1 MNAMRKELKPISI
14 ENRQAK
20 FDYEILEKFEAG
32 LALLGGEVKAIQ
44 NGRMNLTGAI
54 IRFDKG
60 KLALMNADI
69 PPYQPGNTSKDYDQ
83 KRSRL
88 LLLKK
93 SEMVKI
99 ADYLSQKTLTILPI
113 SVYNKGNLIKLELGV
128 GKKRKKSDK
137 REVIK
142 TRETKREINRSMR

>member
-1 MNAMRKELKPISI
+1 MRKEFKPISI

-20 FDYEILEKFEAG
+20 FDFEILERFEAG
-32 LALLGGEVKAIQ
+32 LALLGGEVKQIQ
-44 NGRMNLTGAI
+44 AGRMNLTGSI

-69 PPYQPGNTSKDYDQ
+69 PPYQPGNSAKDYDQ

-93 SEMVKI
+93 SEMIKI
-99 ADYLSQKTLTILPI
+99 ADYLSQKTLTIVPI
-113 SVYNKGNLIKLELGV
+113 SVYNKGNLIKLSLGV
-128 GKKRKKSDK
+128 GRKRKKSDK
-137 REVIK
+137 RDVIK
-142 TRETKREINRSMR
+142 KRETSREIQRNLR

>member
-1 MNAMRKELKPISI
+1 MKHELKPILI
-14 ENRQAK
+14 ENRQAR
-20 FDYEILEKFEAG
+20 FDYEIIEKYEAG
-32 LALLGGEVKAIQ
+32 LALVGGEVKQIQ
-44 NGRMNLTGAI
+44 AGRMNLTGAI

-60 KLALMNADI
+60 RLALMNADI
-69 PPYQPGNTSKDYDQ
+69 PPYQPGNAPKEYDP

-93 SEMVKI
+93 SEIVKI
-99 ADYLSQKTLTILPI
+99 ADYLSQKTLTIVPI
-113 SVYNKGNLIKLELGV
+113 SVYNNGNLIKLSLGV
-128 GKKRKKSDK
+128 GRKRKKSDK

>member
-1 MNAMRKELKPISI
+1 MRKEFKPISI
-14 ENRQAK
+14 ENRQAR
-20 FDYEILEKFEAG
+20 FDFEILEKYEAG
-32 LALLGGEVKAIQ
+32 LALLGGEVKSIQ
-44 NGRMNLTGAI
+44 NGKMNLTGSI

-60 KLALMNADI
+60 RLALMNADI
-69 PPYQPGNTSKDYDQ
+69 PPYQPGNSPKDYDP

-99 ADYLSQKTLTILPI
+99 ADYLSEKTLTIVPI
-113 SVYNKGNLIKLELGV
+113 SVYNKGNLIKLQLGI
-128 GKKRKKSDK
+128 GRKRKKSDK

-142 TRETKREINRSMR
+142 TRETKREMGRFMR

>member
-1 MNAMRKELKPISI
+1 MRKEFKPILI
-14 ENRQAK
+14 ENRQAR
-20 FDYEILEKFEAG
+20 FEYEILEKYEAG
-32 LALLGGEVKAIQ
+32 LALLGGEVKSIQ
-44 NGRMNLTGAI
+44 NGRMNLTGSI

-69 PPYQPGNTSKDYDQ
+69 PPYQAGNTPKEYDP
-83 KRSRL
+83 KRPRL

-99 ADYLSQKTLTILPI
+99 ADYLSQKTLTIVPI
-113 SVYNKGNLIKLELGV
+113 SVYNKGNLIKLSLGV

-142 TRETKREINRSMR
+142 TRETKRAISRDMA